1 MGLRLGAES
10 PMNIGEEDEYGVKVK
25 KEKVKEAIE
34 KVMIGEQSGKIR
46 DRAKEYAEKAKKA
59 MHPQNSQISFEVERL
74 AQAISEMLCLTIV
87 LFCSPSRYTRK

>member
-59 MHPQNSQISFEVERL
+59 MEKGGSSNLNMS
-74 AQAISEMLCLTIV
+74 V
-87 LFCSPSRYTRK
+87 LIQDMMEQDIGFNRKKL